1 MKQIKVLIV
10 GYGSSGKR
18 YAKILKRDL
27 NIFNINIVTKSNN
40 CDFKKFNQLSLVKKL
55 NFDLVIICSETFKHY
70 YQLKFFEKNFKNIKI
85 IVEKPLFAE
94 NKKIIIKNNKVFVGY
109 NLRFDPMIEF
119 VKKRLIN
126 QNIFFCSLNC
136 FSFLPAWKKGRNYS
150 KSYSASKLKGGGV
163 TRDLSHEIDLA
174 YYLANLK
181 KISFAGNTKVS
192 NLKINSDDVAFLL
205 GKNNGRSLISIN
217 LNFSYHKDIRQIF
230 LSTKKES
237 FFIDLINRNLII
249 KTLLKEKKI
258 KFKKNKIESTYLALL
273 KDVILNKKKCCDVK
287 EGAMINSF
295 IGKFKKI

>member
-1 MKQIKVLIV
+1 MKHIKVLIV

-27 NIFNINIVTKSNN
+27 NISNINIVTKNKRCN
-40 CDFKKFNQLSLVKKL
+40 YKKFNQLSFVKNL

-70 YQLKFFEKNFKNIKI
+70 HQLNFFEKNFKNTKI

-94 NKKIIIKNNKVFVGY
+94 NKKINIKNNKVFVGY

-126 QNIFFCSLNC
+126 QNIFFCNLNC

-181 KISFAGNTKVS
+181 KILFARNTKVS
-192 NLKINSDDVAFLL
+192 NLKINSDDVAFLV
-205 GKNNGRSLISIN
+205 GKNNRKSLISIN
-217 LNFSYHKDIRQIF
+217 LNFSYHKDVRQIF
-230 LSTKKES
+230 LSTKMES

-249 KTLLKEKKI
+249 KTPKKEKQFR
-258 KFKKNKIESTYLALL
+258 FKKNKIESTYLALL
-273 KDVILNKKKCCDVK
+273 KDVILNKKKCCNIK
-287 EGAMINSF
+287 EGIMINSF
-295 IGKFKKI
+295 IGKFTKI